1 MGQATAMRLGL
12 HHTGSSTFR
21 SASQMGVEGTV
32 EIDVD
37 RASDLICH
45 SSPTIK
51 ECSMQTKKA
60 GKVNSP
66 RRLQ

>member
-21 SASQMGVEGTV
+21 RASQMGAEGTV

-37 RASDLICH
+37 RTSALTCH
-45 SSPTIK
+45 SSPTIE
-51 ECSMQTKKA
+51 EC
-60 GKVNSP
+60 
-66 RRLQ
+66 

>member
-21 SASQMGVEGTV
+21 SASQMGAEGTV

-37 RASDLICH
+37 RASDQICH
-45 SSPTIK
+45 SSPNI
-51 ECSMQTKKA
+51 
-60 GKVNSP
+60 
-66 RRLQ
+66 